1 MALVHVTTDNFET
14 EVLKAGQPVLVDF
27 WASWCGPCRMLTP
40 IIEQLAGELTDVKV
54 GKINVD
60 EEPDLAARYGVMSIP
75 TVIVFKNGE
84 EAARSVGFKPKN
96 ELLKLL
102 GK

>member
-27 WASWCGPCRMLTP
+27 WASWCDPCRMLTP